1 MDTPG
6 AAGAPDSLFPQPDS
20 PGGRLLGRLVSL
32 QVPGLPVEIALSAL
46 AQSVRLAPDVAASV
60 LSRLAAD
67 GLVQLETETES
78 EQLVVTVMLAP
89 PLEDFGIT
97 PDWGEAV
104 DQGPSPDGS
113 PSDTQDGTPD
123 NALSPDAQLAGG
135 APPVTPLHPDP
146 PPAAAPAVAPR
157 RSRTRRATPASAP
170 PPPGP
175 PAPPPPAPASVPTPA
190 APPGSAAK
198 PKPGPLRQPAPASRA
213 SAGADETVQARNFVE
228 RFERLL
234 SECETWRR
242 RAQEAEERAKV
253 AERRLA
259 TAERRAE
266 LAEGR
271 LATAQERLRSWGE
284 LTRRMQQ
291 LARQADSVNRARP
304 VRPEQP
310 GRAKRPPSSE
320 GA

>member
-1 MDTPG
+1 VDTPD
-6 AAGAPDSLFPQPDS
+6 AGGIPDSLFPQPDS

-46 AQSVRLAPDVAASV
+46 AQSVRLAPDVAASA

-67 GLVQLETETES
+67 GLVQLETEPES

-97 PDWGEAV
+97 PDWGEAA
-104 DQGPSPDGS
+104 DQGPSPDGA
-113 PSDTQDGTPD
+113 PSGTPD
-123 NALSPDAQLAGG
+123 SAPSPDAQLAGG

-146 PPAAAPAVAPR
+146 PPAAAPAETPR
-157 RSRTRRATPASAP
+157 RSRTRRATTASAP
-170 PPPGP
+170 VSPGP
-175 PAPPPPAPASVPTPA
+175 PAPAPPPPPA
-190 APPGSAAK
+190 GSAAK
-198 PKPGPLRQPAPASRA
+198 PKTSPARQPAPASGVGA
-213 SAGADETVQARNFVE
+213 SVDETVQARNFVE

-304 VRPEQP
+304 ARPKQP
-310 GRAKRPPSSE
+310 GRAERPPSS
-320 GA
+320 GSA